1 MIVSEIMRWRVAT
14 CARQDVLATAAKI
27 MREHRCGFLPVV
39 DNDGTVAGVL
49 TDRDVCLNAADTSR
63 SMAHT
68 TIKDAMSHPVFGCFP
83 DENVKTAIT
92 TMARHHV
99 RRLVVLDAHGHLHGV
114 VSIDDVIQAP
124 HRQGAPTAEEIVAAL
139 KGISTTQP
147 LETVSA

>member
-14 CARQDVLATAAKI
+14 CAAQDVLATAAKI

-39 DNDGTVAGVL
+39 DSHGTVAGVL
-49 TDRDVCLNAADTSR
+49 TDRDVCLNAADMSR

-68 TIKDAMSHPVFGCFP
+68 TVKDAMSHPVFGCP
-83 DENVKTAIT
+83 SDANVKTALT

-124 HRQGAPTAEEIVAAL
+124 HRLGAPTAEEIVAAL
-139 KGISTTQP
+139 TGISTTQP
-147 LETVSA
+147 IETVSV

>member
-14 CARQDVLATAAKI
+14 CARGDVLATAAKI
-27 MREHRCGFLPVV
+27 MREHSCGFLPVV

-49 TDRDVCLNAADTSR
+49 TDRDVCLAGADTSG
-63 SMAHT
+63 SMAHA
-68 TIKDAMSHPVFGCFP
+68 TINDAMSHPVLGCFP
-83 DENVKTAIT
+83 HEDVKTAIAM
-92 TMARHHV
+92 MARHHV
-99 RRLVVLDAHGHLHGV
+99 RRLVVLDPHGHLHGV

-124 HRQGAPTAEEIVAAL
+124 HRLGAPTAEEIVAAL